1 MTKQHFWLRWVAQ
14 EVMMSQWF
22 DKKPF
27 KSILGSF
34 WFKAKGDPLKNVQIL
49 TLCRVWSCAE
59 CEPIQSDLFR
69 VWLFTEFGAK
79 SVRCGKLV
87 HCVTLCIWLQF
98 VLYVT
103 EWSVWPNAECD
114 QLTIL
119 KDECA
124 EGGAHLPI
132 AHALRLPEPTKT
144 NKSEGACSSA
154 SLRSFGRPQI
164 WKYVHGKRKNN
175 A

>member
-87 HCVTLCIWLQF
+87 HCATLCIWLQF

-119 KDECA
+119 KD
-124 EGGAHLPI
+124 
-132 AHALRLPEPTKT
+132 
-144 NKSEGACSSA
+144 ACSLTHSARTPPARTNQETQIWGLCPSA
-154 SLRSFGRPQI
+154 SFRSFGRPQI
-164 WKYVHGKRKNN
+164 WKYVHGKKKKKE
-175 A
+175 